1 MNVHLAVALSLLLSA
16 AAPAFAQNHDRHAG
30 HGEARAAPAH
40 SPVTPPAILPP
51 MTVHKHPACG
61 CCGVW
66 IEHMK
71 RAGFQVAEKNV
82 EDMGPVKDA
91 AGVPA
96 AMGSCHTA
104 HVGGYFVEGHV
115 PAKDVLRLLR
125 ERPDAKGF
133 AVPGMPLGS
142 PGMEHPDGI
151 VQPYAVS
158 LVLRDGSVREFS
170 RHGGD

>member
-1 MNVHLAVALSLLLSA
+1 MTSRPAAILFPCLLALAGCA
-16 AAPAFAQNHDRHAG
+16 AADSTDAG
-30 HGEARAAPAH
+30 TRAPQPAPAH
-40 SPVTPPAILPP
+40 SPATPAVAVLPP

-66 IEHMK
+66 IEHMR
-71 RAGFQVAEKNV
+71 RAGFSVAEENI
-82 EDMGPVKDA
+82 EDMAPVKAA

-96 AMGSCHTA
+96 EIGSCHTA
-104 HVGGYFVEGHV
+104 RIGGYFIEGHV
-115 PAKDVLRLLR
+115 PAEDVLRLLR
-125 ERPDAKGF
+125 ERPDARGL

-151 VQPYAVS
+151 VHPYAVS

-170 RHGGD
+170 RHGGE